1 MPKVGKKKF
10 PYTNKGI
17 AAAKK
22 YAKENDLPIIWTEDA
37 KSGMA
42 VPGYAEGGGVR
53 FYEAQKSQ
61 GGGGLD
67 LYQPTAMSGVGGGGG
82 GSKGSTTTEEQ
93 KHQPPGG
100 SCPEGQAMDAAGNC
114 WPVDGKTTTEETPT
128 EDTPTAEETPAE
140 ETPTEE
146 TGAKLGEEEEEVQQW
161 SPVEDRF
168 ENEEQRKEFYK
179 DTTDDGSERAYST
192 TGRPLSDPQGGGAI
206 SVADAKKAG
215 GDNILS
221 QSERWGHD
229 KGDHQ
234 GALGNISIISDKS
247 GDKGEGLF
255 AGSDKGSGE
264 SPLDKLKGDGSS
276 ESPLDKLKGDG
287 DGALSNLGDTLEEKK
302 DELTTSRKGSIV
314 KVNKKKRKLNKG
326 GKMNKKGMAIII
338 AIGRP
343 KVNRKKR

>member
-22 YAKENDLPIIWTEDA
+22 YAQENDLPIIWTEDA

-100 SCPEGQAMDAAGNC
+100 SCPEGQAMDADGNC
-114 WPVDGKTTTEETPT
+114 WPVDGKTTTEDTPT
-128 EDTPTAEETPAE
+128 EDTPTAEETPTE
-140 ETPTEE
+140 DTPTEE

-179 DTTDDGSERAYST
+179 DTANDGSERAYST

-215 GDNILS
+215 GENILS

-264 SPLDKLKGDGSS
+264 SITDKIKDKTSGGGGTNPLEAIKEKAEDVTDEVSAKKG
-276 ESPLDKLKGDG
+276 
-287 DGALSNLGDTLEEKK
+287 AM
-302 DELTTSRKGSIV
+302 V

-326 GKMNKKGMAIII
+326 GKMNKKGMAIVI

>member
-1 MPKVGKKKF
+1 MSKIDERF
-10 PYTNKGI
+10 
-17 AAAKK
+17 
-22 YAKENDLPIIWTEDA
+22 ED
-37 KSGMA
+37 
-42 VPGYAEGGGVR
+42 
-53 FYEAQKSQ
+53 
-61 GGGGLD
+61 
-67 LYQPTAMSGVGGGGG
+67 
-82 GSKGSTTTEEQ
+82 EEQ
-93 KHQPPGG
+93 
-100 SCPEGQAMDAAGNC
+100 E
-114 WPVDGKTTTEETPT
+114 
-128 EDTPTAEETPAE
+128 
-140 ETPTEE
+140 
-146 TGAKLGEEEEEVQQW
+146 
-161 SPVEDRF
+161 
-168 ENEEQRKEFYK
+168 KEFYK
-179 DTTDDGSERAYST
+179 DTNDAGSERAYST

-215 GDNILS
+215 GENILS

-264 SPLDKLKGDGSS
+264 SPLDKLKGDG
-276 ESPLDKLKGDG
+276 

-314 KVNKKKRKLNKG
+314 KVNKKRGERGRYDDGGKVYEAESGRKQVAKKKGLSKLRSRIRTSLTGKIGKEYKHQGTIRQDVTPRRARKLVKRQTGEKYKGVNEGGEGYKGTTLRTWDGGKTTTNIKERGAWDAKTKMHKG
-326 GKMNKKGMAIII
+326 GKVKTNKKGMAIVI

>member
-67 LYQPTAMSGVGGGGG
+67 LYQPTTMSGMGVGG
-82 GSKGSTTTEEQ
+82 GSKGGTTTEEQ
-93 KHQPPGG
+93 QHQPPGG

-114 WPVDGKTTTEETPT
+114 FPVDGQSPT
-128 EDTPTAEETPAE
+128 E

-146 TGAKLGEEEEEVQQW
+146 TPTEET
-161 SPVEDRF
+161 PVEETPVEETDKKCPEGLFPDESGNCVEPMSKTEERF
-168 ENEEQRKEFYK
+168 EDEEQEKEFYK
-179 DTTDDGSERAYST
+179 DTADDGDERAYST

-215 GDNILS
+215 GKNILS

-255 AGSDKGSGE
+255 AGGDKGSGE
-264 SPLDKLKGDGSS
+264 SITDKIKDKTSGGGGTNPLEAIKEKAEDVTDEVSAKKG
-276 ESPLDKLKGDG
+276 
-287 DGALSNLGDTLEEKK
+287 AV
-302 DELTTSRKGSIV
+302 V

>member
-53 FYEAQKSQ
+53 FYETQKSQ

-67 LYQPTAMSGVGGGGG
+67 LYQPTAMSGAGGGGG

-100 SCPEGQAMDAAGNC
+100 SCPEGQAMDADGNC
-114 WPVDGKTTTEETPT
+114 FPVDGQTTT
-128 EDTPTAEETPAE
+128 EDTPTEETPAAEETPAE
-140 ETPTEE
+140 ESDKKCPEGLFPDESGNCVEPMSKTEE
-146 TGAKLGEEEEEVQQW
+146 
-161 SPVEDRF
+161 RF
-168 ENEEQRKEFYK
+168 EDEEQEKEFYK
-179 DTTDDGSERAYST
+179 DTADDGSERAYST

-215 GDNILS
+215 GENILS

-264 SPLDKLKGDGSS
+264 SLTDKIKDKTSGGGGGDG
-276 ESPLDKLKGDG
+276 LADIGDKIK
-287 DGALSNLGDTLEEKK
+287 EKTE
-302 DELTTSRKGSIV
+302 DITTSRKGSIV